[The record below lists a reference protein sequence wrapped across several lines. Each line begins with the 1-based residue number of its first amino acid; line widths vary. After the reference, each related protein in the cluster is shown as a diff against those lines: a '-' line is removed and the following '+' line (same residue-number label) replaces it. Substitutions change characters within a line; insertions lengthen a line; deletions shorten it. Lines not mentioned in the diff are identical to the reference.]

1 MKRKPVN
8 EKFWRE
14 MANGVTAR
22 VDDADTNRQHAA
34 VAVAERIEQARTQM
48 ATLGRILAE
57 CERRMAH
64 SSKPEW
70 PMAETLAHVTETL
83 GDLLEGWDDHGA

>member
-1 MKRKPVN
+1 MSAPTDN
-8 EKFWRE
+8 
-14 MANGVTAR
+14 
-22 VDDADTNRQHAA
+22 QAA
-34 VAVAERIEQARTQM
+34 SLRRSVYLILAAA
-48 ATLGRILAE
+48 ATGIMLGRILAE